1 MFIKR
6 FNYLIA
12 ISTALFIF
20 ILFIISDININIKVI
35 PASTSPTVRLPI
47 IMYHHILKNPKKWG
61 KYVISPGEF
70 EDDVIYLKKE
80 GYTTIVMQDLI
91 DFVYNKKELPLKP
104 IMLTFDDGYLSNYAY
119 ILPILEKHDCKA
131 VISVVGE
138 FIETNDEDC
147 VSSAAYSYLNWD
159 QINELVHSPY
169 VEIQNHSFSMHKISK
184 RKGVAKK
191 KGESYEHYKKALV
204 EDIGKLQTLMVEKTG
219 YKPTTFTYPFGL
231 YSKESNQ
238 ILTDMGFL
246 ATLSCNSG
254 INYLSGNKE
263 ELYDLKRFN
272 RPNGI
277 SQEQFF
283 SQFEK

>member
-1 MFIKR
+1 MC
-6 FNYLIA
+6 
-12 ISTALFIF
+12 S
-20 ILFIISDININIKVI
+20 SD
-35 PASTSPTVRLPI
+35 
-47 IMYHHILKNPKKWG
+47 
-61 KYVISPGEF
+61 
-70 EDDVIYLKKE
+70 
-80 GYTTIVMQDLI
+80 
-91 DFVYNKKELPLKP
+91 
-104 IMLTFDDGYLSNYAY
+104 
-119 ILPILEKHDCKA
+119 
-131 VISVVGE
+131 
-138 FIETNDEDC
+138 
-147 VSSAAYSYLNWD
+147 
-159 QINELVHSPY
+159 
-169 VEIQNHSFSMHKISK
+169 
-184 RKGVAKK
+184 
-191 KGESYEHYKKALV
+191 LV